1 MVARLHLVLWLD
13 HKGIFVGKVL
23 SPDVWIQILAATARR
38 SPLSRF
44 TFRRQRG
51 NKSTGLLASAKPALS
66 DGHFLPRASS
76 FRQGSLLIGW
86 LGTRPLG
93 TAQRPLWSLSRPL
106 GLDPSAAGSMVLA
119 TTCGA

>member
-1 MVARLHLVLWLD
+1 MPGPVLGTKNTDSYNFTFNLVEPRP
-13 HKGIFVGKVL
+13 KVGMDIQTEGNGGSITVKAQDQHEGLSL
-23 SPDVWIQILAATARR
+23 SP
-38 SPLSRF
+38 
-44 TFRRQRG
+44 
-51 NKSTGLLASAKPALS
+51 LASAKPALS

>member
-1 MVARLHLVLWLD
+1 MGIRVPGSFNLVEPRP
-13 HKGIFVGKVL
+13 KVGMDIQTEGNGGSITVKAQDQHEGLSL
-23 SPDVWIQILAATARR
+23 SP
-38 SPLSRF
+38 
-44 TFRRQRG
+44 
-51 NKSTGLLASAKPALS
+51 LASAKPALS